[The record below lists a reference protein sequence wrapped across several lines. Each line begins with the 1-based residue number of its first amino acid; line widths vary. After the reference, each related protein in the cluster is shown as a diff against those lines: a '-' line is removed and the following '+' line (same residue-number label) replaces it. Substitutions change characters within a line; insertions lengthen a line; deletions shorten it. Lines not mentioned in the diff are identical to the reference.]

1 MTRLRIYSAGTGRL
15 QFDSSGS
22 AADVTEESVKRD
34 FKSDLLLYYDPGRNG
49 LRCYVKLVRSGS
61 EQFMADY
68 EFDPGT
74 ATPIESFK
82 STLEREIEEV
92 GWRVE
97 DDAGYEQRLYES
109 IGSAGEAS
117 PDVPVADLEY
127 LLDAEGQIRIGTPDE
142 ARALG
147 VVSYL
152 RRAFDDSLDIA
163 VTYSGET
170 GTHAGV
176 DAVVVPGSTDRVT
189 VTRGQRAVLARRR
202 LRELKQAVPATGV
215 GGGAAAMR
223 RALVD
228 AGAEDR
234 LGLAIDE
241 QEASVPGAA
250 AGQRNAVLTA
260 LVLVPLAVL
269 LVVVRAGTET
279 LLPALTR
286 VQGFYLPLAETA
298 NGVLPIAVPQY
309 LFDFTSWHVLVV
321 SAVVI
326 GVALVSTPPV
336 QRTVTGLTGF
346 SIPGLGGGSRGGGP
360 TPSDRASAAV
370 DELVAL
376 QRTGGDGGAKRDIAT
391 LLDEFGLEAG
401 SQSTRARTALAVQA
415 AGLLAGAIGAAVVFV
430 VASQVAGVVFGLLI
444 GNWALVLDLFMFG
457 GVVAVVGV
465 VGLAGVILAG
475 DALGG
480 NRRRSG
486 RSRSPSR
493 SRSTSTSTRG
503 SVGGTGVAGPA
514 SRRSGGFDVGSFE
527 KRVETNPHRAAS
539 QGPEALEALSAHS
552 RPSPRSK
559 RLANA
564 LLTLEQRVPDTEFRL
579 SPSNRK
585 LVQQHADEPSGSG
598 MMDELVKGQPKQG
611 RRDDT
616 GTGTRGDSRA
626 PADGSRRE
634 SADGRGESTG
644 GDSGPE
650 PGRDS
655 GPEPGRDDAAPAT
668 DDGDADDFLYPAGDD
683 GDDGTVDR
691 LDVQGGDDSGGDV
704 DPFGSRRTTT
714 ATDSEPATDADGP
727 TAREPATVG
736 DEPDTQPPVDGDA
749 ATESTTGS
757 DVVSVGTTEPAGVG
771 RSEASASDGEPA
783 DEATDGNADELT
795 PSVGSPAQEPER
807 TAGVDPTA
815 QVGDASFSQFRYDA
829 ANTGSVAGVGRTVR
843 TPAHAWEP
851 VALGE
856 ECTTTPVVLG
866 DSLVVGTR
874 AGRLHAIS
882 RSAGD
887 HEVVAT
893 PGAAADVELFASPAV
908 VRDTVVV
915 VTSVGEVI
923 GYRLAD
929 GPRAREAW
937 RADRRVTGPGS
948 VATAS
953 PTVADGRLFVAGG
966 EGTVHAL
973 DGRNGDAV
981 WDEPYDAGAGI
992 TLAAPAV
999 DDGTVYVATDDG
1011 TLHAIDAA
1019 SGAGSWSTRL
1029 GPEPIWASPAV
1040 ADGRLLVGNRSGTLY
1055 VVDAEGGAVRRKEAV
1070 GDEIVSSAA
1079 VHGER
1084 AYVVSN
1090 VGGRVSAEARGPTDD
1105 DDGAS
1110 ASPRAVVTA
1119 FDLEGRIERRWE
1131 TDLDAMTISSP
1142 TVAGQ
1147 GLFLGTNGGRL
1158 AALDCRTG
1166 ESLWDDATDAGT
1178 RIESSVAAVDG
1189 ALYVPDHDGTVWGLV
1204 DDHG

>member
-22 AADVTEESVKRD
+22 AADVTEESIKRD

-82 STLEREIEEV
+82 STLEREIEQV

-176 DAVVVPGSTDRVT
+176 DAVVIPGSTDRVT

-202 LRELKQAVPATGV
+202 LRELKQAVSTTGV
-215 GGGAAAMR
+215 GGGAAAIR

-269 LVVVRAGTET
+269 LVVVRAGAET

-286 VQGFYLPLAETA
+286 VQGFYLPFAETA

-309 LFDFTSWHVLVV
+309 LFDFTSWHVLAV

-326 GVALVSTPPV
+326 GVALVATPPV
-336 QRTVTGLTGF
+336 QRTVTGLTGV
-346 SIPGLGGGSRGGGP
+346 SLPGLGGGGRGGGP

-376 QRTGGDGGAKRDIAT
+376 QRTGGDGGTKRDIAG

-444 GNWALVLDLFMFG
+444 GNWTLVLDLFMIG
-457 GVVAVVGV
+457 GVVAVGGV
-465 VGLAGVILAG
+465 VGLAGAILAG
-475 DALGG
+475 DLLGG
-480 NRRRSG
+480 SRRRSG
-486 RSRSPSR
+486 QSRSRSM
-493 SRSTSTSTRG
+493 STSTSTRG
-503 SVGGTGVAGPA
+503 SVGGSGVAGPA
-514 SRRSGGFDVGSFE
+514 SRRGGFDVGSFE

-539 QGPEALEALSAHS
+539 QGAEALEALSAHS
-552 RPSPRSK
+552 RPSPQSK

-564 LLTLEQRVPDTEFRL
+564 LLTLAQRVPDTEFRL
-579 SPSNRK
+579 SASNRK
-585 LVQQHADEPSGSG
+585 LVRQHADEPSGGG
-598 MMDELVKGQPKQG
+598 MMDELVKRQPEQG
-611 RRDDT
+611 RRDDDA
-616 GTGTRGDSRA
+616 GTRGDSRA

-634 SADGRGESTG
+634 RADDG
-644 GDSGPE
+644 GAPT
-650 PGRDS
+650 GRDS
-655 GPEPGRDDAAPAT
+655 GPEPGRDDASPAS
-668 DDGDADDFLYPAGDD
+668 DEGDADDFLYPTGDDGD

-691 LDVQGGDDSGGDV
+691 LDVRGGDESDGDV

-714 ATDSEPATDADGP
+714 ATDSEPTEPDGPTDSEPATDA
-727 TAREPATVG
+727 
-736 DEPDTQPPVDGDA
+736 DEPDTQNSADGGTP
-749 ATESTTGS
+749 TESTAGS
-757 DVVSVGTTEPAGVG
+757 DVVSVGTAEPTGVV
-771 RSEASASDGEPA
+771 RSDASESGDEPT
-783 DEATDGNADELT
+783 DEVPDENADELT
-795 PSVGSPAQEPER
+795 SSAGSPVREPER
-807 TAGVDPTA
+807 TAGVDPPA
-815 QVGDASFSQFRYDA
+815 QVVDADFPQFRYDA

-843 TPAHAWEP
+843 TPVHAWEP
-851 VALGE
+851 VSLGE
-856 ECTTTPVVLG
+856 ECTTTPVVL
-866 DSLVVGTR
+866 DDTLVVGTR
-874 AGRLHAIS
+874 VGRLHAIS

-887 HEVVAT
+887 HAAVAT
-893 PGAAADVELFASPAV
+893 PGTADVELFASPAV
-908 VRDTVVV
+908 VGDTVVV

-937 RADRRVTGPGS
+937 RAERRVTEPGS

-966 EGTVHAL
+966 DGAVHAL
-973 DGRNGDAV
+973 DGRTGDAV
-981 WDEPYDAGAGI
+981 WDEPYEAGAGI

-999 DDGTVYVATDDG
+999 ADETVYVATDDG

-1019 SGAGSWSTRL
+1019 SGGGDWSTRL
-1029 GPEPIWASPAV
+1029 GPEPIWATPAV

-1055 VVDAEGGAVRRKEAV
+1055 AVDADGGTVRRKEAV

-1079 VHGER
+1079 IDGER

-1090 VGGRVSAEARGPTDD
+1090 VGGRVSAEARGSAD

-1110 ASPRAVVTA
+1110 TPPRAVVTA
-1119 FDLEGRIERRWE
+1119 FDLGGRIERRWE
-1131 TDLDAMTISSP
+1131 TALDAMTISSP
-1142 TVAGQ
+1142 TVAGR

-1158 AALDCRTG
+1158 AALDHRTG
-1166 ESLWDDATDAGT
+1166 EALWDDAVDAGT

-1204 DDHG
+1204 DDSV

>member
-152 RRAFDDSLDIA
+152 RRTFDDGLDIA

-202 LRELKQAVPATGV
+202 LRELKQAVPTTGV

-228 AGAEDR
+228 ADAEDR

-241 QEASVPGAA
+241 QEASVPGAT

-269 LVVVRAGTET
+269 LVVVRAGAET

-286 VQGFYLPLAETA
+286 VQGFYLPFAETA
-298 NGVLPIAVPQY
+298 DGVLPIAVPQY
-309 LFDFTSWHVLVV
+309 LFDFTSWHVLFA

-336 QRTVTGLTGF
+336 QRTVTGLTGL

-370 DELVAL
+370 DELVAI
-376 QRTGGDGGAKRDIAT
+376 QRTSGDGGAKRDIAA

-415 AGLLAGAIGAAVVFV
+415 AGLLAGAVGAALVFV

-444 GNWALVLDLFMFG
+444 GNWTLVLDLFIIG
-457 GVVAVVGV
+457 GVVAVAGV
-465 VGLAGVILAG
+465 VGLAGLLLAG
-475 DALGG
+475 DLLGG
-480 NRRRSG
+480 NRHRSG
-486 RSRSPSR
+486 RSRSR
-493 SRSTSTSTRG
+493 SRSTSTRG

-514 SRRSGGFDVGSFE
+514 SRQRGGFDVGGFE
-527 KRVETNPHRAAS
+527 KRVEANPHRAAS
-539 QGPEALEALSAHS
+539 QGAEALEALSAHPQ
-552 RPSPRSK
+552 PSPRSK

-564 LLTLEQRVPDTEFRL
+564 LLTLAQRVPDTEFRL
-579 SPSNRK
+579 SPSNRR
-585 LVQQHADEPSGSG
+585 LVRQHAGEPSGSG
-598 MMDELVKGQPKQG
+598 MMDELVEGQPERG
-611 RRDDT
+611 RRDD

-626 PADGSRRE
+626 PADGSRGE
-634 SADGRGESTG
+634 SAGDRGEPT
-644 GDSGPE
+644 
-650 PGRDS
+650 GRDS
-655 GPEPGRDDAAPAT
+655 GPEPERDDTGPTT

-683 GDDGTVDR
+683 GDDDGTVDR
-691 LDVQGGDDSGGDV
+691 LDVPGGDESGGDV
-704 DPFGSRRTTT
+704 DPFASRRTTT
-714 ATDSEPATDADGP
+714 ATDAEPATDDDGS
-727 TAREPATVG
+727 TARE
-736 DEPDTQPPVDGDA
+736 A
-749 ATESTTGS
+749 A
-757 DVVSVGTTEPAGVG
+757 
-771 RSEASASDGEPA
+771 A
-783 DEATDGNADELT
+783 DADELT
-795 PSVGSPAQEPER
+795 SPAGDTAPEPGR
-807 TAGVDPTA
+807 TDGVDPPA
-815 QVGDASFSQFRYDA
+815 QVGDARVPQFRSDA
-829 ANTGSVAGVGRTVR
+829 ANTGSVASVERTVR

-882 RSAGD
+882 RSTGD
-887 HEVVAT
+887 HEVIAT
-893 PGAAADVELFASPAV
+893 PGAGADVELFASPAV
-908 VRDTVVV
+908 VGDSVVV
-915 VTSVGEVI
+915 VTSAGEVVA
-923 GYRLAD
+923 YRLTD
-929 GPRAREAW
+929 SPRAREAW

-966 EGTVHAL
+966 GGTVHAL
-973 DGRNGDAV
+973 DGRTGDAV
-981 WDEPYDAGAGI
+981 WTEPYEAGAGI
-992 TLAAPAV
+992 TLATPAV

-1011 TLHAIDAA
+1011 TLDAIDAA
-1019 SGAGSWSTRL
+1019 SGAGIWSTRL
-1029 GPEPIWASPAV
+1029 GPEPVWASPAV
-1040 ADGRLLVGNRSGTLY
+1040 ADGRLFVGNRSGTLY
-1055 VVDAEGGAVRRKEAV
+1055 VVDAESGAVRRKEAV

-1079 VHGER
+1079 IHGER
-1084 AYVVSN
+1084 GYVVSN
-1090 VGGRVSAEARGPTDD
+1090 VGGRVSADARGPTDD
-1105 DDGAS
+1105 GAS
-1110 ASPRAVVTA
+1110 APPHAVVTA
-1119 FDLEGRIERRWE
+1119 FDLGGRIERRWE
-1131 TDLDAMTISSP
+1131 TALDAMTISSP
-1142 TVAGQ
+1142 TVAGR

-1166 ESLWDDATDAGT
+1166 ESLWDDAVDAET
-1178 RIESSVAAVDG
+1178 RIESSVAAIDG

-1204 DDHG
+1204 DGHD